1 MILISVIIG
10 KNNHPSGMQSGLSE
24 GMVWAVSFVMRDRV
38 TSARRERCG

>member
-1 MILISVIIG
+1 MILISVISG
-10 KNNHPSGMQSGLSE
+10 KKHPSGMLSGLSE